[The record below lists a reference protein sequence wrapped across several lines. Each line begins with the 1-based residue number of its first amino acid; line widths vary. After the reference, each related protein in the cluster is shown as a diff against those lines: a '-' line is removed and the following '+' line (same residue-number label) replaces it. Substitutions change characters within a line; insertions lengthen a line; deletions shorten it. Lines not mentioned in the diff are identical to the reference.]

1 MKKITYSEPGC
12 SRWDP
17 VISVVTPTIRKEGLD
32 IIKKSLEKQTWKSF
46 EWIIG
51 SPFDP
56 EIEDGKFFKVRWVK
70 DDFKDG
76 FWSLNRIYNK
86 IFKEC
91 RGTVIVS
98 LQDWIHIPPR
108 GLEAFLEAFKEVGEA
123 VISGVGDQYEQ
134 LNEFGKPE
142 VKIWSDPRK
151 HDGGLYECY
160 PNDAEWNWC
169 AFSKKFIYEVGGM
182 DEQLDFL
189 GVGGDQLQVGERWDA
204 MGKKFYLDQSNESFT
219 LRHGR
224 EDFGGQKEWDSK
236 HVLFRPGKTG
246 KSLYDERKKELIK
259 SGKWP
264 VLDFLP

>member
-1 MKKITYSEPGC
+1 MTSPKTTYSESGC
-12 SRWDP
+12 TRWLP
-17 VISVVTPTIRKEGLD
+17 VISVVTPTIRKEGLE
-32 IIKKSLEKQTWKSF
+32 IVKKSLEGQLWKSF

-56 EIEDGKFFKVRWVK
+56 EIKSDKFKIKWVK
-70 DDFKDG
+70 DDFAGG

-86 IFKEC
+86 MFKEC
-91 RGTVIVS
+91 GGEVIVS

-108 GLEAFLEAFKEVGEA
+108 GLAAFLEALHEVGEPA
-123 VISGVGDQYEQ
+123 IISGVGDQYER

-151 HDGGLYECY
+151 NDKGLYECY

-169 AFSKKFIYEVGGM
+169 AFPKKFIYDVGGM

-189 GVGGDQLQVGERWDA
+189 GVGGDQFQVGERWDT

-224 EDFGGQKEWDSK
+224 EDFGGQESWDSK
-236 HVLFRPGKTG
+236 HVLFNGAYNR
-246 KSLYDERKKELIK
+246 RKVELVE

-264 VLDFLP
+264 VLDYLK